1 MMLTALIFF
10 AVATLVLAALFVRE
24 LLKVQKL
31 NSEIKY
37 LNQLRESEQ
46 SLLAQSKSSLQD
58 AFKSLASTALE
69 GNNKQFLDLAKSVL
83 DKEKMSSSHDLEKRQ
98 KAVDDLVKPLSE
110 TLQRYQTQISELEKE
125 RQKSYHK
132 VEGELERIALTN
144 KELTQATS
152 ALKDSLKK
160 PHVRGRWGEM
170 QLKNCIEL
178 SGMSEYAD
186 VVFQDVQTDTEGQR
200 LIPDMTVK
208 MPGGRLVLVDAKT
221 PIDAFLAYLDAPT
234 EEQRKLEWIRHGKHI
249 KDHINKLSLKDYSTR
264 FANSAD
270 FTVMFLPNESFLY
283 AALESQPDLI
293 EYAMSKKILVATPPT
308 FIGLLKVISY
318 GWNEE
323 KLARNAQQISE
334 VGIEL
339 HKRVADFVEGFVH
352 LGECLTKAKDEY
364 DAAKTRLNSR
374 VLVQA
379 RKLEK
384 LGTKS
389 AKEIAINEDPELIE
403 P

>member
-1 MMLTALIFF
+1 M
-10 AVATLVLAALFVRE
+10 
-24 LLKVQKL
+24 
-31 NSEIKY
+31 
-37 LNQLRESEQ
+37 
-46 SLLAQSKSSLQD
+46 
-58 AFKSLASTALE
+58 
-69 GNNKQFLDLAKSVL
+69 QFLDLAKSVL

-110 TLQRYQTQISELEKE
+110 TLQKYQTHIGELEKE

-144 KELTQATS
+144 RELMQATS

-186 VVFQDVQTDTEGQR
+186 VVFQDVQTDLDGQR

-234 EEQRKLEWIRHGKHI
+234 EEMRKLEWIRHGKHI

-293 EYAMSKKILVATPPT
+293 EFAMAKKILVATPPT
-308 FIGLLKVISY
+308 FIGLLKVISF

-352 LGECLTKAKDEY
+352 LGDCLTKAKDEY

-374 VLVQA
+374 VLTQA

-389 AKEIAINEDPELIE
+389 AKEIAIREDISSIE
-403 P
+403 T